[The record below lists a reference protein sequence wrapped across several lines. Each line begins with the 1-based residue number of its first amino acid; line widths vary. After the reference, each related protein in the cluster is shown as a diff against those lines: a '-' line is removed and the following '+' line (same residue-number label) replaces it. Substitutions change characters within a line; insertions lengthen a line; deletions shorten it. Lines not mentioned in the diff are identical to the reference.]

1 MYTLVLAAL
10 DTDLSALKEGL
21 TATKADRLHLWLNL
35 HGIIDNF
42 SSIKGKIGVC
52 FGGCE
57 SMARWK
63 LWCSQNG
70 DMLAWLPLK
79 SPYFRALARPLIDL
93 VARLQGRA
101 VMMPAC
107 CALTF

>member
-1 MYTLVLAAL
+1 MAAL

-42 SSIKGKIGVC
+42 SSIEGKIGVR

-63 LWCSQNG
+63 LCCSHNG

-79 SPYFRALARPLIDL
+79 SPYFGALAHPSCSL
-93 VARLQGRA
+93 
-101 VMMPAC
+101 
-107 CALTF
+107 